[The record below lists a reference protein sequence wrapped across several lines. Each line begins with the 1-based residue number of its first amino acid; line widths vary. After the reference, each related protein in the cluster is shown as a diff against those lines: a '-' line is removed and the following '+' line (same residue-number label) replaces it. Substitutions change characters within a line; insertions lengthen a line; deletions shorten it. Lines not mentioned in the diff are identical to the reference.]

1 MLWKNILTDK
11 LLREEPIQ
19 TIRHLHAHAQAL
31 VEKGCK
37 KKDKKRKSKA
47 LDIKINVNKENYFTK
62 RINKS

>member
-1 MLWKNILTDK
+1 MRK
-11 LLREEPIQ
+11 LLLKRD
-19 TIRHLHAHAQAL
+19 
-31 VEKGCK
+31 VK